1 MFYLKL
7 TLGHLKTSLKTFLP
21 FIWTSLLLYV
31 LICSNLLIS
40 ASSISQNM
48 KYGARSLTLALVVL
62 TLFALVMEIY
72 SYLFL
77 LKQRSKGL
85 GLYHLLGMNKRQIY
99 GLVTLEL
106 AVLLLI
112 ILIAGSFLSAV
123 FANLFYL
130 LFVRIVGYQDL
141 NFSLTSSAFLDASL
155 IFLGIFT
162 ILEIIGLSRIK
173 CLSPLIFFQ
182 HHQQGEKEPRG
193 NIFLAVGSLLCLV
206 VGYYLS
212 ITANKIAALGL
223 LMRFFWAVVLVIIG
237 TYLFYLSFIAW
248 YLKQCQKKKSYFYQ
262 PKHFIII
269 SQMIFRMK
277 KHALGLANITLFAIM
292 AFVSIGTTT
301 ILYQG
306 QKELAQKIFLKNTKI
321 NLYAEQFTSREE
333 AQAYLAD
340 LLRPINKQVSD
351 GIFYQTTLTAVNLPK
366 NSHWSLTQESIANP
380 NPNQIGFIYLT
391 TQEDLVNLGNPSLP
405 LTSQQVALYFTT
417 HQQAVKQVS
426 LPEQNVLQVQKLKDI
441 KFPDMVNTY
450 NSGVLVV
457 NNQESLQN
465 LKQLFA
471 KQKGTPNSDTYSF
484 FINLSKKESQVV
496 AKQLEAN
503 KGNLSTQA
511 DFRQSSLEL
520 SGGFLFTGYLL
531 GVSFLLG
538 AALIIYYKQYTE
550 GLEDR
555 RNYHILQEVGM
566 SQQHIRQSI
575 NTQIYL
581 VFFMPLGMAIFHYLF
596 ALPIIKQL
604 MLSFG
609 ITDNRL
615 IYWGSFWVI
624 TGIVAIY
631 FVTYKLTSKTYYRLI
646 ER

>member
-1 MFYLKL
+1 MFLAVNHVEKVFRSRFSKQETRAL
-7 TLGHLKTSLKTFLP
+7 QDIHFQVDEGEFIAIMGESGSGKTSLLN
-21 FIWTSLLLYV
+21 I
-31 LICSNLLIS
+31 I
-40 ASSISQNM
+40 A
-48 KYGARSLTLALVVL
+48 TLD
-62 TLFALVMEIY
+62 
-72 SYLFL
+72 
-77 LKQRSKGL
+77 KPSKG
-85 GLYHLLGMNKRQIY
+85 N
-99 GLVTLEL
+99 
-106 AVLLLI
+106 VLLNGKDI
-112 ILIAGSFLSAV
+112 
-123 FANLFYL
+123 
-130 LFVRIVGYQDL
+130 
-141 NFSLTSSAFLDASL
+141 
-155 IFLGIFT
+155 
-162 ILEIIGLSRIK
+162 
-173 CLSPLIFFQ
+173 
-182 HHQQGEKEPRG
+182 
-193 NIFLAVGSLLCLV
+193 
-206 VGYYLS
+206 
-212 ITANKIAALGL
+212 
-223 LMRFFWAVVLVIIG
+223 
-237 TYLFYLSFIAW
+237 
-248 YLKQCQKKKSYFYQ
+248 
-262 PKHFIII
+262 
-269 SQMIFRMK
+269 
-277 KHALGLANITLFAIM
+277 
-292 AFVSIGTTT
+292 
-301 ILYQG
+301 
-306 QKELAQKIFLKNTKI
+306 TKI
-321 NLYAEQFTSREE
+321 KER
-333 AQAYLAD
+333 YLAD
-340 LLRPINKQVSD
+340 LLRPVNKQVSD

-380 NPNQIGFIYLT
+380 NPNQLGFIYLT
-391 TQEDLVNLGNPSLP
+391 TQEDLVILGNPSLP
-405 LTSQQVALYFTT
+405 LTDQQIALYFTT
-417 HQQAVKQVS
+417 HQQVVKQVS
-426 LPEQNVLQVQKLKDI
+426 ILGQNVLQVQTLKDI

-520 SGGFLFTGYLL
+520 SGSFLFTGYLL

-615 IYWGSFWVI
+615 VYWGSFWVI